1 MSPTALLPMAPEPR
15 CYYYAEGRRVMLE
28 RGADVASAKL
38 HQAARGADAG
48 WPARLP
54 SYRADG
60 AQLVALPE
68 VRVEDADEAALAR
81 VAAWLAQEPTAG
93 EVLSVRPG
101 RLTLRPGSAMQGDS
115 VALAREA
122 VERCG
127 VASASPR
134 FLRISKKPA

>member
-1 MSPTALLPMAPEPR
+1 MASEPR

-28 RGADVASAKL
+28 READVASATL
-38 HQAARGADAG
+38 LRASRGADAAL
-48 WPARLP
+48 PALLP
-54 SYRADG
+54 SYRAEG

-81 VAAWLAQEPTAG
+81 VARWLAQEPAAG
-93 EVLSVRPG
+93 EVLSARPG
-101 RLTLRPGSAMQGDS
+101 RLTLRPGAALQGDS

-134 FLRISKKPA
+134 LLRISKKPA